1 MVHAM
6 PFECGK
12 YHMPLYMD
20 IENLL
25 DMNMFSFPC
34 IREHIR
40 NHSTALLLSLTS
52 IYVCICTCRT
62 SACTYMILVPNNSM
76 DGALIM
82 TVQDSDNGNTNA
94 YTLYTY

>member
-1 MVHAM
+1 MYQCDILKQSMVHAV

-34 IREHIR
+34 IHEHIR
-40 NHSTALLLSLTS
+40 NHSTALFLSS
-52 IYVCICTCRT
+52 IMYAFAHV
-62 SACTYMILVPNNSM
+62 LN
-76 DGALIM
+76 
-82 TVQDSDNGNTNA
+82 
-94 YTLYTY
+94 